1 MCVSLELTDLI
12 LHTLLK
18 AINNLLDSLVVSN
31 YKFPGELCI
40 YLQLIWL
47 VTALP
52 TRFSGFSDEP

>member
-1 MCVSLELTDLI
+1 
-12 LHTLLK
+12 
-18 AINNLLDSLVVSN
+18 LLDSLVVSN